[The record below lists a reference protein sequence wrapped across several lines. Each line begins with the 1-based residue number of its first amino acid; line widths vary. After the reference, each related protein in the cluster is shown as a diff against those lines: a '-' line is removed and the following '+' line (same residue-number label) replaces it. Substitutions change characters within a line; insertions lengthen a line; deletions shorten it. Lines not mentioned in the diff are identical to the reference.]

1 MDDAVISCSSLQF
14 SVEGV
19 YDVMGYAGNV
29 PEYPVNELVN
39 SIWKRVEK
47 TVTPHFYY
55 QIFDCEILSDR
66 VCIQNTVFETGKVIA
81 RSLRKS
87 KQMAVFV
94 ATVGQEYENLVNE
107 IEAED
112 DSVSLFILY
121 SIGTCL
127 VESVGDYMEE
137 ILKKEIGDS
146 NHTNRFSPGYCGW
159 SVEEQKKLF
168 SLLPRGICDVRLS
181 DSCLMYPI
189 KSISGFM
196 GIGENV
202 TTKIYGCQICRMK
215 NCFMRK
221 TKRIFC

>member
-1 MDDAVISCSSLQF
+1 
-14 SVEGV
+14 
-19 YDVMGYAGNV
+19 
-29 PEYPVNELVN
+29 
-39 SIWKRVEK
+39 
-47 TVTPHFYY
+47 
-55 QIFDCEILSDR
+55 
-66 VCIQNTVFETGKVIA
+66 
-81 RSLRKS
+81 
-87 KQMAVFV
+87 MAVFV

-189 KSISGFM
+189 KSIS
-196 GIGENV
+196 
-202 TTKIYGCQICRMK
+202 
-215 NCFMRK
+215 
-221 TKRIFC
+221 